1 MSILSTLQTVTGT
14 PTPQTLSAPAIQ
26 ATPSVPKPLT
36 TQQPAPLG
44 VGSASPS
51 PTPATPWAPGV
62 STYST
67 NPASD
72 LRGQTI
78 TPGPTANREQIAN
91 TYEQNWNA
99 QTNPQFQADLK
110 SATSQAAGAGQ
121 LGSGQLRTSLGD
133 LAYNRDVQRNADES
147 NFQNTAL
154 NGTINDAYNNI
165 GIAQQQQGFQA
176 GQQNQTF
183 NQGLQSLLAGQSGN
197 PADTQLAL
205 SQLYG
210 NNAAQSGQGLNSLIS
225 GTTNNN
231 TQQSALQALLRQ
243 IGGGTGTTPAPVG
256 TPIYNTATNGVP
268 S

>member
-1 MSILSTLQTVTGT
+1 MATLQTTGT
-14 PTPQTLSAPAIQ
+14 PTQPTPVQAPS
-26 ATPSVPKPLT
+26 SVPKPLT
-36 TQQPAPLG
+36 TQQPAALGVNSAQPSVPPSTPSPLG
-44 VGSASPS
+44 A
-51 PTPATPWAPGV
+51 GV

-78 TPGPTANREQIAN
+78 GVAPTANREQIAN
-91 TYEQNWNA
+91 TYEQNWEN

-133 LAYNRDVQRNADES
+133 LAYNRDVQRQGQES

-154 NGTINDAYNNI
+154 NGTIQDAYNNVQQ
-165 GIAQQQQGFQA
+165 ADQQQGFQA
-176 GQQNQTF
+176 GLENQTF

-205 SQLYG
+205 SQMYG
-210 NNAAQSGQGLNSLIS
+210 QQAGAAGQGLDSLIG
-225 GTTNNN
+225 GTVNNN
-231 TQQSALQALLRQ
+231 TTNQLYQQLLRGV
-243 IGGGTGTTPAPVG
+243 GGGYGASTPAPVG
-256 TPIYNTATNGVP
+256 TPIYNTGTQYNGVTG
-268 S
+268 

>member
-1 MSILSTLQTVTGT
+1 MAALQTTGT
-14 PTPQTLSAPAIQ
+14 PTQVTPPPT

-44 VGSASPS
+44 VSSATPSTTSPA
-51 PTPATPWAPGV
+51 PTTPWAPGV

-67 NPASD
+67 TPSSD

-78 TPGPTANREQIAN
+78 TPGPMANREQIAN

-99 QTNPQFQADLK
+99 QTDPQFQADLK

-154 NGTINDAYNNI
+154 NGTIQDAYNNI
-165 GIAQQQQGFQA
+165 GIAQQQQGFQS
-176 GQQNQTF
+176 GEQNQTF

-210 NNAAQSGQGLNSLIS
+210 NNAAQSSQGLNGLIGGS
-225 GTTNNN
+225 INN
-231 TQQSALQALLRQ
+231 TAQQSALQQLLRGL
-243 IGGGTGTTPAPVG
+243 GGGTSTATPTPAPVG
-256 TPIYNTATNGVP
+256 TPIYNTGYNGVTG
-268 S
+268 